1 VDVISA
7 GSGLKPGAGGMI
19 NYYQGLLGA
28 LAERDEVARVLAFVS
43 PANGSLGIP
52 SHEKIEIQ
60 VCHGLRER
68 RPARVLY
75 EQLVLPVLVAR
86 AKADILLST
95 VNVKPLLSRRP
106 TVVVLQSLQYF
117 FWPSQ
122 AGRIQRAYIA
132 AAVPRSV
139 RGADAVIAVSEA
151 ERQDALRLFGSEP
164 SRVFTVHHGLSTW
177 AKTASDR
184 LAETKPYRTPSG
196 RPYLF
201 ALSRLYSFKN
211 HRRLIEAFA
220 TNVQIALI
228 AMVLALAFG
237 LVLALMAIS
246 TVTPVRVVGKL
257 WVDVFRNIP
266 LILLILYLALSLPE
280 SVRDFWVGN
289 APGFLPEALR
299 SQFVIA
305 GIGGLVL
312 YNSAVLAEVFR
323 AGILSLDSG
332 QREAAAALGLSYRQQ
347 MRLVVL
353 PQGLRRM
360 VPATVSQLITLN
372 KDTTLVSI
380 IAIQEV
386 VRSGRVLTQTA
397 GNPFTGGGVD
407 APILQVMI
415 FIGVLFVIVN
425 FALSRLSRRLEVRE
439 GRRTAVTAPPVA
451 EPAAA

>member
-1 VDVISA
+1 M
-7 GSGLKPGAGGMI
+7 G
-19 NYYQGLLGA
+19 
-28 LAERDEVARVLAFVS
+28 
-43 PANGSLGIP
+43 
-52 SHEKIEIQ
+52 
-60 VCHGLRER
+60 
-68 RPARVLY
+68 
-75 EQLVLPVLVAR
+75 
-86 AKADILLST
+86 
-95 VNVKPLLSRRP
+95 
-106 TVVVLQSLQYF
+106 
-117 FWPSQ
+117 
-122 AGRIQRAYIA
+122 
-132 AAVPRSV
+132 
-139 RGADAVIAVSEA
+139 
-151 ERQDALRLFGSEP
+151 
-164 SRVFTVHHGLSTW
+164 
-177 AKTASDR
+177 
-184 LAETKPYRTPSG
+184 
-196 RPYLF
+196 YLF
-201 ALSRLYSFKN
+201 DPDNWRWVVTENNAQFLL
-211 HRRLIEAFA
+211 EAFL

-228 AMVLALAFG
+228 AMVVALALG

-246 TVTPVRVVGKL
+246 TLTPLRVAAKL
-257 WVDVFRNIP
+257 WVDVFRNVP

-280 SVRDFWVGN
+280 GLRDFWVDN
-289 APGFLPEALR
+289 APGFLPAALR
-299 SQFVIA
+299 SQFVLA

-323 AGILSLDSG
+323 AGILSLDKG
-332 QREAAAALGLSYRQQ
+332 QREAAEALGLSYGQQ

-415 FIGVLFVIVN
+415 FIGILFVIVN

-439 GRRTAVTAPPVA
+439 GRRTAVRAAPVS